1 MKDEGAEALLEVLE
15 ENTTLSHLDV
25 QSNKLN
31 ICECCCFE
39 KVNLIFLT
47 GNNISDVMKKRLEA
61 SWDEDRG
68 YLYV

>member
-1 MKDEGAEALLEVLE
+1 MNNSFHEKTKKGITCVFEGTGTGMKDEGAEALLEALE

-39 KVNLIFLT
+39 KVNLI
-47 GNNISDVMKKRLEA
+47 S
-61 SWDEDRG
+61 
-68 YLYV
+68 